1 VVLNHGVQKGRL
13 PFLNCLLIIVDIL
26 NNKKENRR
34 IIVVKY
40 AFAYLRVSTE
50 EQTVLNQRLA
60 MQKWADD
67 HEFQIL
73 EYFEDSA
80 ISGKIPAVK
89 RKGFVD
95 MLEIVK
101 NETVEAILIYELSR
115 VGRTFWDTLD
125 AIKAIEAYAPLISCS
140 PRESF
145 LQMTEPSVRKLMIGI
160 LTWVAE
166 REREMLVQ
174 RTKDGISRA
183 KSVGKIIGRPKKE
196 LDKDNLIM
204 MLAQNKSRVK
214 IAKDLGI
221 SKATLYKELRCL
233 YKSTTTNINTN
244 NNKYEKR
251 IMDKNL

>member
-1 VVLNHGVQKGRL
+1 
-13 PFLNCLLIIVDIL
+13 
-26 NNKKENRR
+26 
-34 IIVVKY
+34 
-40 AFAYLRVSTE
+40 
-50 EQTVLNQRLA
+50 
-60 MQKWADD
+60 MQKWAID
-67 HEFQIL
+67 HDFQIL

-95 MLEIVK
+95 MLDLIK
-101 NETVEAILIYELSR
+101 NEAVDAVLIYELSR

-125 AIKAIEAYAPLISCS
+125 AIKAIEAFAPLISCS

-183 KSVGKIIGRPKKE
+183 KSIGKVVGRPKKE
-196 LDKDNLIM
+196 LDKDNLIR
-204 MLAQNKSRVK
+204 MLALNEPRVQ

-221 SKATLYKELRCL
+221 SKATLYKELRVL
-233 YKSTTTNINTN
+233 YQHSQQ
-244 NNKYEKR
+244 NNKSKTENFQNYK
-251 IMDKNL
+251 K